1 MANPTK
7 LKLNSVY
14 SCAKSCCAAV
24 AFLFNNYFHVCK
36 MQKSLICNLSP
47 SFNVQLCIC
56 RAGLA
61 CGCICKCLRLSACL
75 YPPPSLTSCSCSCTS
90 AYAIKFSKTFEL
102 RRHLRFAVPAVGAA
116 SASASA
122 SAPASCCQLHS
133 LLNAFQRRG

>member
-1 MANPTK
+1 MRGGGNPTK

-14 SCAKSCCAAV
+14 SCAKSCCAAD
-24 AFLFNNYFHVCK
+24 AFLFNNYFHMCK

-56 RAGLA
+56 RAGVA
-61 CGCICKCLRLSACL
+61 CGCICKCLRLSA
-75 YPPPSLTSCSCSCTS
+75 PSLSSCSCSCTS

-116 SASASA
+116 SASAST
-122 SAPASCCQLHS
+122 SASCCQLHS